1 MKQHVIRTVGEIERD
16 YLRRKAT
23 TTWRLTRHALS
34 KLVSRLDQ
42 LRGTCSPLPDRM
54 FSFHKRSASCTFSWI
69 LTACQKKKFRALFV
83 EKLAWIDDQMV

>member
-23 TTWRLTRHALS
+23 TTWRLRRHALS

-54 FSFHKRSASCTFSWI
+54 FSFHKRSASCIFSWI
-69 LTACQKKKFRALFV
+69 LTACQKKKKVSSFV
-83 EKLAWIDDQMV
+83 RREAGMDR